1 VPFLDVHTL
10 SFTLFLDVAL
20 SVLLV
25 LDVHTLSFVRYHV
38 AIVSITS
45 FSRKKTEKHKL
56 FSNHNMSPLRQQP
69 RAMTIGIHSE
79 VAALITTVT
88 C

>member
-1 VPFLDVHTL
+1 MSTPFPFTLFVDVHTR
-10 SFTLFLDVAL
+10 
-20 SVLLV
+20 SVVLV
-25 LDVHTLSFVRYHV
+25 LDIHTLSFVRYHV

-45 FSRKKTEKHKL
+45 FPRKKRKKHKL
-56 FSNHNMSPLRQQP
+56 FSNHHVSPLRQQP